1 MNRLLTEVKLT
12 TLLEDL
18 DVESCK
24 DNTELLHRIV
34 EGGILNENS
43 KQCETNA
50 KDIMSFL
57 ENNLIPKMKEQSVEF
72 RDMYCRIYGTGS
84 YYDGLRNV
92 SDSRNTEMDINISLS
107 LFSPSMKEYFS
118 EDGVKIIINESVPD
132 GFVKILCDK
141 KCIDGLQKKKGEK
154 FQTKLHFKKVDE
166 GKDSEESVRN
176 GEYYLHPN
184 KTLQWFCKLVDA
196 SMKQIKSSDLVGIDS
211 FSKVPRLLHRQGPSQ
226 TIQVTLNN
234 STKSTCFV
242 NIDLV
247 VAFEFNA
254 DLYNPLDTKNDD
266 RRRLKYDTETNP
278 FFFAIP
284 KVMQSKKLLDKEKE
298 TGATSKSDSLNWRI
312 DFHDQERIILD
323 SEKFPLAKP
332 TIKIMKLYKHVHTL
346 KLSSYLIKST
356 VMWLLVKSQK
366 QKIFMAGQKLDEAV
380 LSTMSAICS
389 FLDNKKAPYLFDD
402 KCNLFWKTSPN
413 DLHYMFIK
421 ISKDID
427 TLKKGEIET
436 WCKLLITKLPLLD
449 EIHYVKRGDTCG
461 RAQSWKLNKKRN
473 NNYQEM
479 YRDAKNDDED
489 IKEILRYVP
498 IGKPNRNRNER
509 KK

>member
-12 TLLEDL
+12 NLLEDL
-18 DVESCK
+18 DVESCE
-24 DNTELLHRIV
+24 DNSDLLHRIV
-34 EGGILNENS
+34 EGDMLNENS

-50 KDIMSFL
+50 KDIMKFL

-72 RDMYCRIYGTGS
+72 RDMYRRIYGTGS

-92 SDSRNTEMDINISLS
+92 SDPRNTEMDVNISLS

-118 EDGVKIIINESVPD
+118 GDGVKIITDESVPD
-132 GFVKILCDK
+132 GFVKILCYK

-154 FQTKLHFKKVDE
+154 FQTKLHFKKVYE
-166 GKDSEESVRN
+166 GKDSEQSVRK

-184 KTLQWFCKLVDA
+184 KTLQWFCKLVDT
-196 SMKQIKSSDLVGIDS
+196 SIKQIKSSDLVGIDS

-226 TIQVTLNN
+226 TIQVTLN
-234 STKSTCFV
+234 SPSKTIYFV
-242 NIDLV
+242 NVDLV

-254 DLYNPLDTKNDD
+254 DLYNPLDTRNDD
-266 RRRLKYDTETNP
+266 RRKLKYGTEASP
-278 FFFAIP
+278 FFFTIP

-298 TGATSKSDSLNWRI
+298 AGTTSKSDSLNWRI

-323 SEKFPLAKP
+323 LEKFPLAKP

-356 VMWLLVKSQK
+356 VMWLIVRRHE
-366 QKIFMAGQKLDEAV
+366 QKIFMAGHKLDEAV
-380 LSTMSAICS
+380 LSTMSTICS
-389 FLDNKKAPYLFDD
+389 FLANKKAPYLFDD
-402 KCNLFWKTSPN
+402 KCNLFWKTSPD

-427 TLKKGEIET
+427 RLEKGEIET
-436 WCKLLITKLPLLD
+436 WCNLLITKLPLLD
-449 EIHYVKRGDTCG
+449 EVHYVKRGDTCG
-461 RAQSWKLNKKRN
+461 RAQSWKQNKKRN

-479 YRDAKNDDED
+479 YRDAKNGDVD
-489 IKEILRYVP
+489 IKEILGHVP
-498 IGKPNRNRNER
+498 IGKPNRNKSKRN
-509 KK
+509 K

>member
-1 MNRLLTEVKLT
+1 M
-12 TLLEDL
+12 
-18 DVESCK
+18 
-24 DNTELLHRIV
+24 
-34 EGGILNENS
+34 
-43 KQCETNA
+43 
-50 KDIMSFL
+50 
-57 ENNLIPKMKEQSVEF
+57 
-72 RDMYCRIYGTGS
+72 
-84 YYDGLRNV
+84 
-92 SDSRNTEMDINISLS
+92 
-107 LFSPSMKEYFS
+107 
-118 EDGVKIIINESVPD
+118 
-132 GFVKILCDK
+132 
-141 KCIDGLQKKKGEK
+141 
-154 FQTKLHFKKVDE
+154 
-166 GKDSEESVRN
+166 
-176 GEYYLHPN
+176 
-184 KTLQWFCKLVDA
+184 
-196 SMKQIKSSDLVGIDS
+196 
-211 FSKVPRLLHRQGPSQ
+211 
-226 TIQVTLNN
+226 
-234 STKSTCFV
+234 
-242 NIDLV
+242 

-254 DLYNPLDTKNDD
+254 DLYNPLNTKNDD

-402 KCNLFWKTSPN
+402 KCNLFWKTSSN